1 MINKMSHT
9 IAKIALTLQALVAT
23 ILLAAC
29 SVIGNGG
36 DEQQWK
42 SWVDSIGGC
51 LDRQDSALATAAL
64 DRARAYYH
72 GEWQRCVLDAYDA
85 LLDCDHAEKVYDYIH
100 LFEAD
105 KSPDSTALAHP
116 EDVLLARLYEKAA
129 SISDSYADME
139 SAITMQ
145 GKAADAAQKSQSWST
160 YLNTKLRSLWLYERV
175 GNSDESVTGYLD
187 LLTQCHNRHDADGDL
202 DCLYRLCLAFLRLGD
217 IATAQIYLDE
227 MESVPTSS
235 PLGDCKYWLATSY
248 VCKAGTDSASYA
260 RAVESLSALRRSD
273 DDVAKQFG
281 LSIDFVKADYF
292 LDCGYPDSARS
303 VIAYAL
309 APDAKVVQGR
319 LSYSF
324 LNIFEARLCVR
335 EGRLDRAKAIIDEI
349 DPVLLRRRHVY
360 MYELYA
366 DAASEYYA
374 ALGGEDRLA
383 YNHVRDKAAL
393 LDSLRIEM
401 TTNELAFKTLKDR
414 RDTTIITKVMQI
426 DKAENKVESAM
437 IGQYLWLIFAVTC
450 VVLAIAAHFIV
461 SYRRV
466 RRRKS
471 DLENQREMLMQEVK
485 SRKDLI
491 LEHKWQLESKNKST
505 QSELIFAK
513 YIQSNILSRESILSS
528 PGVAEHFVFF
538 RPCYQVSGDFYWFFD
553 SGDRL
558 FVCAAD
564 ATGHGIPGA
573 FISMV
578 ASATL
583 TDIASNTCDLTPA
596 ILLEELSVSLSNV
609 LRNNTDIVNADSV
622 DMSVLC
628 IDRSQKS
635 VSVAMARHVAYI
647 VKADGS
653 SELVQ
658 GTKRCVGEV
667 IEVED
672 GRPFSNI
679 RLDVVAGDCVY
690 IASDG
695 FVSQFGGPEN
705 QKFKRKRLEALL
717 AEVHSLP
724 ADEQKEVIGRRFD
737 EWKGSCDQTD
747 DVLLIGVRIG
757 NMD

>member
-1 MINKMSHT
+1 MSHT
-9 IAKIALTLQALVAT
+9 ITRIAATLLVDVASL
-23 ILLAAC
+23 LLAAC
-29 SVIGNGG
+29 SVFDGGG
-36 DEQQWK
+36 DGRQWDL
-42 SWVDSIGGC
+42 WVDSIGCC
-51 LDRQDSALATAAL
+51 LDRQDTALAASAL
-64 DRARAYYH
+64 DMARAYSH
-72 GEWQRCVLDAYDA
+72 GEWQRSVLDAYDA
-85 LLDCDHAEKVYDYIH
+85 LLDGDDIENVYNHISY
-100 LFEAD
+100 FESD
-105 KSPDSTALAHP
+105 VHRDDTDSVASTFCRGN
-116 EDVLLARLYEKAA
+116 LLARLYEKAA
-129 SISDSYADME
+129 SVADLHLDME
-139 SAITMQ
+139 SAITLQ
-145 GKAADAAQKSQSWST
+145 NKAAEAAKRSKSWSA
-160 YLNTKLRSLWLYERV
+160 YFRSEQKLLWLYERA
-175 GNSDESVTGYLD
+175 GSLDASVSGYLD
-187 LLTQCHNRHDADGDL
+187 LLAECHTRHDDDGEIE
-202 DCLYRLCLAFLRLGD
+202 CLYRMCLLFLRIDD

-227 MESVPTSS
+227 MESVQTSS
-235 PLGDCKYWLATSY
+235 RVGDCKYWLAMSY
-248 VCKAGTDSASYA
+248 VSNAGADSASYV
-260 RAVESLSALRRSD
+260 RAVDALCALRQAD
-273 DDVAKQFG
+273 DEVAKHYG
-281 LSIDFVKADYF
+281 LSIDCVTADHF
-292 LDCGYPDSARS
+292 LKCGHPDSARR
-303 VIAYAL
+303 VIGYAL
-309 APDAKVVQGR
+309 GPHAKVVNSR
-319 LSYSF
+319 PSHTF
-324 LNIFEARLCVR
+324 LKIFEAKLCVR
-335 EGRLDRAKAIIDEI
+335 EGRLDRARAIIGEI
-349 DPVLLRRRHVY
+349 SPASLRYRDIY
-360 MYELYA
+360 LYELYA
-366 DAASEYYA
+366 DAAGEYYA
-374 ALGGEDRLA
+374 AVGGEDKLA
-383 YNHVRDKAAL
+383 YNYVKSKAAL

-401 TTNELAFKTLKDR
+401 TTNGLALKTLEDR
-414 RDTTIITKVMQI
+414 RDSTISTKVRQI
-426 DKAENKVESAM
+426 DRAENKVESVI
-437 IGQYLWLIFAVTC
+437 IGQYLWLIFAVAC
-450 VVLAIAAHFIV
+450 VVLAIVAHFVV
-461 SYRRV
+461 SFRRA
-466 RRRKS
+466 RRRKA
-471 DLENQREMLMQEVK
+471 DLENQRDKLVQDVK
-485 SRKDLI
+485 SRKDQI

-505 QSELIFAK
+505 QSELFFAK

-553 SGDRL
+553 SGDKL

-596 ILLEELSVSLSNV
+596 TLLEELSVSLSNV

-628 IDRSQKS
+628 IDRNQES
-635 VSVAMARHVAYI
+635 VSIAMARHVAYI

-672 GRPFSNI
+672 GRPFANT
-679 RLDVVAGDCVY
+679 RLDVVAGDSVY

-757 NMD
+757 KMD